1 MDSVAASG
9 ESANLTG
16 KRKMK
21 PHYDGDARK
30 SEVKIKI

>member
-16 KRKMK
+16 KPEMK
-21 PHYDGDARK
+21 PHYGVDARK
-30 SEVKIKI
+30 SEERIKI